1 MASLAEEADE
11 HKEAEKSR
19 RGEGSETVARVRGT
33 SPSVTGH
40 LLTICFSAPAALVQK
55 SWQLSRRSAPYFWL
69 LRKRQIWQLRQKLPR
84 SDPVPHSPGF

>member
-1 MASLAEEADE
+1 MAQVL
-11 HKEAEKSR
+11 
-19 RGEGSETVARVRGT
+19 GT

-40 LLTICFSAPAALVQK
+40 LPTVCFSAPAALVQK

-84 SDPVPHSPGF
+84 SDPCPTLSRILKGAAEKGTGGKAVRNGDGEVTPT